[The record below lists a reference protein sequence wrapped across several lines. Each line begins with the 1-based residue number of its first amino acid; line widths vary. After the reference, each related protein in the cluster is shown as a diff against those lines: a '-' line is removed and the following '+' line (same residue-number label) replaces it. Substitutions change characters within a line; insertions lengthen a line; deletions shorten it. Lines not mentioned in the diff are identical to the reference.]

1 MGKLN
6 TVIKMFKSIL
16 KHNIFP
22 QLNQQKYKNKI
33 FCFQSLG
40 SSLVFISQLSRDTIP
55 EMHLPL

>member
-40 SSLVFISQLSRDTIP
+40 SSLVFISQLSRDTIS
-55 EMHLPL
+55 L